1 MAGETKFH
9 WVFRPPLWPPP
20 YKIIGARTRAGVC
33 CHQAEA
39 LQGSEGAM
47 FFQIGDF
54 LVGMLVGV
62 LTALAVRV
70 LMWPGIDM
78 VIAMLIGMG
87 IGMVIHFVIA
97 FLVGPLLG
105 MFQTMI
111 PASVV
116 GMYGGMFFGMRDSM
130 EAGSATYG
138 AAALVGAIFGA
149 VVVAALKVY
158 DRALHGATLD
168 LGA

>member
-1 MAGETKFH
+1 M
-9 WVFRPPLWPPP
+9 
-20 YKIIGARTRAGVC
+20 I
-33 CHQAEA
+33 
-39 LQGSEGAM
+39 

-70 LMWPGIDM
+70 LMWPGVDM

-87 IGMVIHFVIA
+87 VGMVIHFIIA
-97 FLVGPLLG
+97 FALGPLLG
-105 MFQTMI
+105 MFQTMM
-111 PASVV
+111 PASVI

-130 EAGSATYG
+130 DAGSASWG
-138 AAALVGAIFGA
+138 SVALVGAIFGA

-158 DRALHGATLD
+158 DRALHGPTLD
-168 LGA
+168 LEA